1 MKKWMKNLKEIN
13 GQINYLF
20 DQYNLLHLKTQIFLK
35 NKDNLLQQIIELTKL
50 FSEEITKQFQP
61 HYNNL
66 SEPPKNQE
74 ANPPLPNS
82 TKNPSYELHDAET
95 KLNHILKSLES
106 QNRICYPYP
115 FRSLPKC
122 DHHAVLQVLCIQLNQ
137 VRCLSHY

>member
-106 QNRICYPYP
+106 QKYDMELILENVSKI
-115 FRSLPKC
+115 K
-122 DHHAVLQVLCIQLNQ
+122 IELNQ
-137 VRCLSHY
+137 LKSKIQDENS

>member
-106 QNRICYPYP
+106 QKYDMELILENVSKI
-115 FRSLPKC
+115 K
-122 DHHAVLQVLCIQLNQ
+122 IELNQ
-137 VRCLSHY
+137 LKSKIQNENS